1 MAARPQTDIDS
12 FRGTQVRTSEERC
25 PLCDQALPHDLSAD
39 ELHARLRKKEQD
51 AAKAQERLLRAQFL
65 QEISAKVEETK
76 RQAAA
81 DAAKREKEIRAEA
94 KTQTLATAKAD
105 IAKAEQAKVKALQEK
120 QVAEEQVKNLKAK
133 QEKETKLQVQ
143 KALQGQREALE
154 AEKTTAIQK
163 AKAQE
168 FEKNQRLQKQV
179 EVLKRQLEQKTAEDL
194 GEGAEVDLYEALR
207 ENFDSDKIS
216 RIKKGQPGADV
227 LHKVCHNGQVC
238 GSIVYDSKNHTAW
251 RNSFVEKLRADQLA
265 AKADHAVLTTSAFP
279 TGARQLHVQDDV
291 IVINPARAIEL
302 VRIVREHIIQ
312 TYRLRLSGQEK
323 NRKTE
328 ALYEFINSDRCRQLL
343 TRYESITEELLE
355 IDVKEVN
362 VHNAVWKK
370 RGQLLRDSQKVHGD
384 YRAEIDRIIED
395 ESLS

>member
-1 MAARPQTDIDS
+1 MAARPEPDLRS
-12 FRGTQVRTSEERC
+12 FRGAQSRTSEERC

-39 ELHARLRKKEQD
+39 ELQARLRKKEQE
-51 AAKAQERLLRAQFL
+51 ATKAQEKLLRAQFL
-65 QEISAKVEETK
+65 QEMNTKVEQTK
-76 RQAAA
+76 QQAAT
-81 DAAKREKEIRAEA
+81 DAAKREKTIRAEA
-94 KTQTLATAKAD
+94 KMQALAAAKAE
-105 IAKAEQAKVKALQEK
+105 ITKAEQARVKALQEK
-120 QVAEEQVKNLKAK
+120 QAAEEQVKNLKVK
-133 QEKETKLQVQ
+133 QERELKLQVQ

-154 AEKTTAIQK
+154 TEKTTAIQK

-168 FEKNQRLQKQV
+168 FEKNQKLQKQV
-179 EVLKRQLEQKTAEDL
+179 EVLKRQLEEKTAENL

-207 ENFDSDKIS
+207 GNFDGDKIS

-227 LHKVCHNGQVC
+227 LHKVCHNGQEC

-251 RNSFVEKLRADQLA
+251 RNSFVEKLKVDQLA

-279 TGARQLHVQDDV
+279 AGARQLLMQDDI
-291 IVINPARAIEL
+291 IVVNPARAIEL

-343 TRYESITEELLE
+343 TRYESISEELLE

-362 VHNAVWKK
+362 SHNAVWKK

>member
-1 MAARPQTDIDS
+1 MAARPEPDIRA
-12 FRGTQVRTSEERC
+12 FRGAQSRMSEERC

-39 ELHARLRKKEQD
+39 ELLARLRKKEQD
-51 AAKAQERLLRAQFL
+51 ATKAQEKVLRAQFQ
-65 QEISAKVEETK
+65 QEMSTKVEQTK
-76 RQAAA
+76 QQAAA
-81 DAAKREKEIRAEA
+81 DAAKREKAIRADA
-94 KTQTLATAKAD
+94 KTQALAAAKAD
-105 IAKAEQAKVKALQEK
+105 ITKAEQARVKALQDK
-120 QVAEEQVKNLKAK
+120 LAAEEQVKTLRVK
-133 QEKETKLQVQ
+133 QEKELKLQVQ

-154 AEKTTAIQK
+154 NEKTTAIQK

-168 FEKNQRLQKQV
+168 FEKNQKLQKQV
-179 EVLKRQLEQKTAEDL
+179 EVLKRQLEQKTADDL

-207 ENFDSDKIS
+207 ENFDGDKIS

-227 LHKVCHNGQVC
+227 LHRVFHNGQEC

-251 RNSFVEKLRADQLA
+251 RNSFIEKLKADQLA
-265 AKADHAVLTTSAFP
+265 AKANHAVLTTSAFP
-279 TGARQLHVQDDV
+279 TDARQLLVQDDV
-291 IVINPARAIEL
+291 IVINPARAVEL

-323 NRKTE
+323 NKKTE

-343 TRYESITEELLE
+343 TRYESISEELLE
-355 IDVKEVN
+355 IEVKEVN
-362 VHNAVWKK
+362 AHNAVWKK

-384 YRAEIDRIIED
+384 YRAAIDRIIED